1 MLTLEDVNVYYDQVH
16 ALKSVTIE
24 VKQGELVALLG
35 ANGAGKSTIL
45 MTISGIL
52 RPRSGHVRYEGHDLT
67 RSSPYD
73 IIQVGIGHCPEGR
86 HIFGNLTVQENMLM
100 GAVQRKDRAGV
111 QRDMEWVYSLFPV
124 LGERVRQSGATLSGG
139 EQQMLAI
146 GRALMGRPRLLLMD
160 EPSLGLAPVIVQ
172 LIFKVIKQLHQ
183 QGVTILLVEQNARQA
198 LQVADRC
205 YLLET
210 GRVVMSG
217 PVEALRTNPEIERI
231 YLGGSAV

>member
-16 ALKSVTIE
+16 ALKSVTVE

-73 IIQVGIGHCPEGR
+73 IIQFGIGHCPEGR

-146 GRALMGRPRLLLMD
+146 GRALMGGPRLLLLD
-160 EPSLGLAPVIVQ
+160 EPSLGLAPVFVQ
-172 LIFKVIKQLHQ
+172 RIFSAIAAINRA
-183 QGVTILLVEQNARQA
+183 GTTILMV
-198 LQVADRC
+198 
-205 YLLET
+205 
-210 GRVVMSG
+210 
-217 PVEALRTNPEIERI
+217 
-231 YLGGSAV
+231 

>member
-24 VKQGELVALLG
+24 VKEGELVALLG

-139 EQQMLAI
+139 EQQM
-146 GRALMGRPRLLLMD
+146 
-160 EPSLGLAPVIVQ
+160 
-172 LIFKVIKQLHQ
+172 
-183 QGVTILLVEQNARQA
+183 
-198 LQVADRC
+198 
-205 YLLET
+205 
-210 GRVVMSG
+210 
-217 PVEALRTNPEIERI
+217 
-231 YLGGSAV
+231 

>member
-24 VKQGELVALLG
+24 VKEGELVALLG